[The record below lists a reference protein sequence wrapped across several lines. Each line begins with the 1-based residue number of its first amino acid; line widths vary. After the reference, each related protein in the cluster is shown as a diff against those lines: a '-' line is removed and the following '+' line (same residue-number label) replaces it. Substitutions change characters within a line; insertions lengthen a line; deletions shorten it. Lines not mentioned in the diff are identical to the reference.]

1 MVKEYGLDN
10 EALSGNK
17 PKKGMP
23 LVLDDRLPSK
33 QYIKNKVDGKVS
45 NDAFDATWDAVE
57 DVAPSKNAVY
67 DKINSLSAVGD
78 AFTREDDT
86 SSSNVRA
93 NKTGNYAIGPANFT
107 GKADWDK
114 LYVSGGNIKT
124 TGNYIMQNNGST
136 IGPSS
141 GELTLDSSNGA
152 KVATKFAVGSTNPS
166 VPLEVNLAGSTANL
180 NDGTGIVQVGADGGA
195 NLAIDGNKI
204 QARDSSGGSA
214 AGAQL
219 NLNTSGGAVSIG
231 SDGVTTT
238 INGNLNVIGTATTTL
253 SETVNIKDS
262 FVLLNSDQTGTSDAN
277 AGIEVERGD
286 LTNVAIR
293 WNGTDDAWQTTL
305 NGSDYY
311 NILTTNTG
319 GTINQLG
326 TNTASAL
333 SLSTTTNTNDTINL
347 ADKFV
352 QHAGDSM
359 TGALTIGSSG
369 DQTSNSGA
377 GATMLTVFG
386 GPSTGNAAL
395 TVNGHLKADTK
406 SFDIPH
412 PIKKNMR
419 LVHGTLEGPEFG
431 MYQRGTIVKSHLPTE
446 EVPLPAYWGKLVADY
461 TVSLTPHGNYNVW
474 LVEKHKNMFEIKS
487 NADAING
494 PWSCD
499 WIVIGR
505 RNDYPL
511 EVEQ

>member
-1 MVKEYGLDN
+1 MVKEYGLEN
-10 EALSGNK
+10 EKLAGNK
-17 PKKGMP
+17 PRKGMP
-23 LVLDDRLPSK
+23 LVLDDRLISK
-33 QYIKNKVDGKVS
+33 QYIKEKVDAKVD
-45 NDAFDATWDAVE
+45 NTAFASSWNGVE
-57 DVAPSKNAVY
+57 DVAPSKDAVF
-67 DKINSLSAVGD
+67 DKINSFVNVSDVW
-78 AFTREDDT
+78 TKKEDDA
-86 SSSNVRA
+86 SDSNVRA

-107 GKADWDK
+107 SDSDWEKFTVAGSMK
-114 LYVSGGNIKT
+114 LISGDIKT
-124 TGNYIMQNNGST
+124 DDDFQ
-136 IGPSS
+136 IGPES
-141 GELTLDSSNGA
+141 GSDDARMTMHKSNGVKFA
-152 KVATKFAVGSTNPS
+152 SKVAIGATDPS
-166 VPLEVNLAGSTANL
+166 VPLEINLSGSAVNN
-180 NDGTGIVQVGADGGA
+180 NDGTGIAQIGADSGA
-195 NLAIDGNKI
+195 NMGIDGASL
-204 QARDSSGGSA
+204 QARSGGSSA
-214 AGAQL
+214 TL
-219 NLNTSGGAVSIG
+219 SLNTNGGAVSIG
-231 SDGVTTT
+231 SSGATTT
-238 INGNLNVIGTATTTL
+238 VNGNLNVVGTATTTL

-262 FVLLNSDQTGTSDAN
+262 FVLLNSDQTGTGDAN

-286 LTNVAIR
+286 LTNTAIR
-293 WNGTDDAWQTTL
+293 WNGSDDTWEATV

-311 NILTTNTG
+311 DLLTSNTG
-319 GTINQLG
+319 GTVNQLG

-359 TGALTIGSSG
+359 TGALTIGDSG
-369 DQTSNSGA
+369 NQTDNSGA
-377 GATMLTVFG
+377 GTTMLTVFG

-446 EVPLPAYWGKLVADY
+446 EIPLPAYWGKLVADY